1 MNKGIIMEV
10 KKSYAIALND
20 QGVMDKIIFKENMK
34 IGQKIFYFEDD
45 IINNASNSHRYNN
58 FIKTLG
64 SIAAIF
70 LIVFTFFHTM
80 KPQEAYAVVSLDINP
95 SIQIEADNKL
105 NIIKVE
111 GVNDDGKQID
121 FSDIKDISL
130 ESGMQKIK
138 DKLAEK
144 NYLETNKDV
153 LVGYAFVQ
161 DGDNSS
167 YEKDLK
173 GVIDSTFDAQEV
185 VYVKGDKEAVDEAK
199 KQSISLGR
207 YEAAASDL
215 VNQDLKNK
223 IDTAPVK
230 EITASIKDKKDD
242 EQWDAQDQRNS
253 DVQDSNIKP
262 EGSGEKPAI
271 EKPNIDASSDNT
283 GTNSDLGKDSK
294 DNTIKTEKNNDIIE
308 VQPDAPAQNGSNG
321 NTGNISSGNTGSS
334 TTPSKDNSV
343 DALPNN
349 GSTENSTTSGK
360 IENAAGQV
368 ITPDQSKK

>member
-45 IINNASNSHRYNN
+45 IINNSSNSHRYNN

-153 LVGYAFVQ
+153 LVGYAFVK

-167 YEKDLK
+167 YEKDLI

-215 VNQDLKNK
+215 VGQDLKNK

-242 EQWDAQDQRNS
+242 EQWDTQDQRNS
-253 DVQDSNIKP
+253 DAQDSKVKQ
-262 EGSGEKPAI
+262 EGSSEKPLI
-271 EKPNIDASSDNT
+271 EKPNLDAASDNT
-283 GTNSDLGKDSK
+283 GANVDSGKDNK
-294 DNTIKTEKNNDIIE
+294 DNTSKTEKNNDIIE

-321 NTGNISSGNTGSS
+321 NTGNSSSGNTGSS
-334 TTPSKDNSV
+334 TTPSKDNSIDV
-343 DALPNN
+343 LPNN
-349 GSTENSTTSGK
+349 GSVENSATSGK
-360 IENAAGQV
+360 TENASGQV
-368 ITPDQSKK
+368 ITQDQSKK

>member
-20 QGVMDKIIFKENMK
+20 QGVMDKIIFKKNMK

-58 FIKTLG
+58 FMKTLG

-105 NIIKVE
+105 NIINVE

-153 LVGYAFVQ
+153 LVGYAFVK

-167 YEKDLK
+167 YEKDLI

-215 VNQDLKNK
+215 VDQDLKNK

-253 DVQDSNIKP
+253 DVQDSNIKS
-262 EGSGEKPAI
+262 EGSSEKPAT
-271 EKPNIDASSDNT
+271 EKPNIDASSDNA
-283 GTNSDLGKDSK
+283 GTNLDPGKDNK
-294 DNTIKTEKNNDIIE
+294 DSTNKTEKNNDIIE
-308 VQPDAPAQNGSNG
+308 VQPDAPIENGSNG
-321 NTGNISSGNTGSS
+321 NSVNNGNSTSS

-343 DALPNN
+343 DVLPNN
-349 GSTENSTTSGK
+349 GSIENSITSGK
-360 IENAAGQV
+360 TENASGQV